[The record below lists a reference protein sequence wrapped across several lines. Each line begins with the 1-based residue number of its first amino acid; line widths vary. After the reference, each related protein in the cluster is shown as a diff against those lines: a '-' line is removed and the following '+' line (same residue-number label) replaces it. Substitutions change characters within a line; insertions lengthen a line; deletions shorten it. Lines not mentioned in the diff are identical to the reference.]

1 MAKPPRSFQKS
12 YTKSQQSVLVLL
24 QQAVTL
30 HNQGKSQE
38 AEALYTQVLQVQPNN
53 FDALHLLGLLASQTG
68 RLALAVDL
76 MQRALNINGKDIN
89 VLFNLANTLQRIQHH
104 EEALKSYDRLLKLRP
119 DFFQA
124 INNLAIS
131 QLALGRNAEALASFE
146 RGIKLKPREP
156 FFHKNRGDVLRI
168 MQRHDEALVSY
179 KTALEINPDDISTL
193 NNYGALLQV
202 ARKHELAITCF
213 NRILNLNPHDVVAMH
228 NRGNALRSLRRYP
241 EGLASYDGA
250 LALKPDFV
258 DAYVSR
264 AEALLDIGEQQA
276 ALASFN
282 TALQLNPQSLTLKL
296 KGLLAHVPVFAQS
309 AKQVASARAQFEH
322 DLVSLQASITSH
334 ACEDET
340 AIVGEILPFFLAYQ
354 ADNNRALLET
364 FGKLSCELMGRWQAR
379 QGLILNWQPPSPSMP
394 IRVGIVSAHI
404 RRHSVWDAIVK
415 GWFEQLDKTRFEL
428 HVFYVDAVQDQE
440 TTIAKA
446 NATSFEGGVK
456 SAADWAKIILA
467 KNVDTLIYPEV
478 GMDPTTFRLA
488 SMRLAPIQMAT
499 WGHPETTGL
508 PTMDY
513 YLSAE
518 NFESADAQSYYSEQL
533 ICLPNLG
540 CYYSAEEIEF
550 QPVNLSNLLS
560 NLGIDSEKPLMICP
574 GTPFKYAPQHDHVLI
589 DIARR
594 LDDVQFVFFTYHR
607 IPELSHKLAQRL
619 STYFSEA
626 GMSYE
631 KHVRFISWQKP
642 SEFHFLIKNA
652 HVLLDTIGFS
662 GFNTAM
668 QAIVCHTP
676 VVAYQGQFMRGQLA
690 SGILKQLGM
699 QAYIATNKQEYVE
712 CAVKL
717 VTDVVFAD
725 QARKKLQASVHTL
738 YQDISVIKA
747 LEEMLSELSNK
758 HRDSFI
764 GS

>member
-1 MAKPPRSFQKS
+1 MAKPPHLFHKS
-12 YTKSQQSVLVLL
+12 HTKPQHNVLALL
-24 QQAVTL
+24 QQAVAL
-30 HNQGKSQE
+30 HNQGKAAE
-38 AEALYTQVLQVQPNN
+38 AEALYTQVLQVQPHN

-76 MQRALNINGKDIN
+76 MRRAVNINGKEIN
-89 VLFNLANTLQRIQHH
+89 ALFNLANALQGLQQH
-104 EEALKSYDRLLKLRP
+104 EEALKNYERLLKLRP

-131 QLALGRNAEALASFE
+131 QQALGRNAEALASFE
-146 RGIKLKPREP
+146 RGIKLKPKEP

-168 MQRHDEALVSY
+168 LQRHDEALVSY
-179 KTALEINPDDISTL
+179 KTALEMSPDDISTL
-193 NNYGALLQV
+193 NNYGAVLQA
-202 ARKHELAITCF
+202 ARQHEAALVSF
-213 NRILNLNPHDVVAMH
+213 SHILSLSPHDIPALH
-228 NRGNALRSLRRYP
+228 NRGNALRSLRRYQ
-241 EGLASYDGA
+241 EALASYDAA

-258 DAYVSR
+258 DAYASR

-282 TALQLNPQSLTLKL
+282 AALQLNPQSLTLKL
-296 KGLLAHVPVFAQS
+296 KCLLAHVPVFAQS
-309 AKQVASARAQFEH
+309 AEQVAHARTQFGHE
-322 DLVSLQASITSH
+322 LASLQASLTSH
-334 ACEDET
+334 ICDDET

-364 FGKLSCELMGRWQAR
+364 FGKLSCELMARWQTR
-379 QGLILNWQPPSPSMP
+379 QGLTPHWLPPSAQAP

-415 GWFEQLDKTRFEL
+415 GWFEQLDKSRFEL
-428 HVFYVDAVQDQE
+428 HVFYVDAAQDQE
-440 TTIAKA
+440 TAIAKS
-446 NATSFEGGVK
+446 NAASFEGGVK
-456 SAADWAKIILA
+456 TTADWAKIILA
-467 KNVDTLIYPEV
+467 KNVDVLIYPEV

-488 SMRLAPIQMAT
+488 SMRIAPIQMAT

-508 PTMDY
+508 PTIDY

-518 NFESADAQSYYSEQL
+518 NFEGAEAQKYYSEQL

-540 CYYSAEEIEF
+540 CYYSAEEIVF
-550 QPVNLSNLLS
+550 QSVDLSSLD
-560 NLGIDSEKPLMICP
+560 IDPEKPLMICP
-574 GTPFKYAPQHDHVLI
+574 GTPFKYAPQHDHVFV
-589 DIARR
+589 DIARE

-607 IPELSHKLAQRL
+607 IPELSHKLARRL
-619 STYFSEA
+619 ATSFAEA
-626 GMSYE
+626 GMAYE
-631 KHVRFISWQKP
+631 KHVRFISWKTP
-642 SEFHFLIKNA
+642 AEFHFLMKNA
-652 HVLLDTIGFS
+652 HVMLDTIGFS

-712 CAVKL
+712 CAVRL
-717 VTDVVFAD
+717 ATDAAFAD
-725 QARKKLQASVHTL
+725 QARQKLQASVHTL

-747 LEEMLSELSNK
+747 LEEELGELSKK
-758 HRDSFI
+758 HRDTFRDS
-764 GS
+764 